1 MQTWVT
7 ELLRGSL
14 YYKNMTGADRITKE
28 SLYYKNMKSLY
39 YKNMTGADRITKG
52 KSTIKA

>member
-1 MQTWVT
+1 
-7 ELLRGSL
+7 
-14 YYKNMTGADRITKE
+14 MTGADRITKG

-52 KSTIKA
+52 KSTIKAW